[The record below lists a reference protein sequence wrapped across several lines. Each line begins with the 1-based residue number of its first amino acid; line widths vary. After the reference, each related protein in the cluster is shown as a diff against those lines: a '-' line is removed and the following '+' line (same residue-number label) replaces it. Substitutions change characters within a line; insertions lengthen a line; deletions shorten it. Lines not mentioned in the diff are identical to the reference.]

1 MYHKYIQ
8 IICKLCYIIYRV
20 RVQIA
25 QNKTTVGRLKTEP
38 QKSHDTKK
46 TEIKV

>member
-8 IICKLCYIIYRV
+8 IICKFCYIIQRG

-25 QNKTTVGRLKTEP
+25 QNKTPVGRLNTEP

-46 TEIKV
+46 KEIKV